1 MVSCHADVRKATHWK
16 LKLIMAP
23 YYVGLIKCK
32 KDKSILTQVDI
43 EINYFHD
50 FIGNNFSLQIRDNNL
65 KNRTR

>member
-1 MVSCHADVRKATHWK
+1 
-16 LKLIMAP
+16 MAP